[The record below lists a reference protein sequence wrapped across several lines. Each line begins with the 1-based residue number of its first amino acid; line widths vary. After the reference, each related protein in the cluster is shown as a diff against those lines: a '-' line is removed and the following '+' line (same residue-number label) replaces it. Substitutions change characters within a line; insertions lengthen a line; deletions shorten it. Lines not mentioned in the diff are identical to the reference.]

1 MKKALC
7 YSTLLPKKYGI
18 NDTCYG
24 LMCVLPKF
32 ICYILKTQ
40 YPRTT
45 LYFEIESLKRQL
57 SFNGSLHWALIK
69 QNWCPYKKR
78 LGHRQPRQ
86 RDKHVVIWIWWEGG
100 HLQIK
105 DWDLKKNKSTSRTVR
120 KQICC
125 FSHQACGIF
134 LTQSQETNTIDF

>member
-24 LMCVLPKF
+24 LICVLPKF

-105 DWDLKKNKSTSRTVR
+105 D
-120 KQICC
+120 
-125 FSHQACGIF
+125 
-134 LTQSQETNTIDF
+134 